1 MQVRQFEDL
10 IAWQKARALAA
21 AIYTAT
27 RSGGFTRDAGLA
39 SQLQRAAVSVMAN
52 IAEGF
57 ERRRPLEFARF
68 LDIAGASNAEVRSH
82 LYVALDVG
90 YLEAVAHAELSEQSR
105 EVGRVI
111 AGLRRS
117 VLRDQPGPGL
127 RELPGAF
134 DPDGLVAF
142 EHTPSSRELGT
153 RNWELVPEGQ
163 P

>member
-10 IAWQKARALAA
+10 VAWQKARALAA
-21 AIYTAT
+21 AIYAAT

-39 SQLQRAAVSVMAN
+39 SQVQRAAVSVMAN

-90 YLEAVAHAELSEQSR
+90 YLEAGAHSELSEQSR

-127 RELPGAF
+127 RELPGAY

-163 P
+163 A